1 MTLLFDKKHDPT
13 DTALFTGINNLSPDN
28 NMLRYLNTLKFS
40 PEIPFHSI
48 IGNNMAGDVPG
59 GSDGV
64 VAYQSSHLNSAQ
76 SEKVVHSGHGVQ
88 QNPLA
93 IQEIRRIL
101 RLHLK
106 NYSDIKTELE

>member
-1 MTLLFDKKHDPT
+1 
-13 DTALFTGINNLSPDN
+13 
-28 NMLRYLNTLKFS
+28 
-40 PEIPFHSI
+40 
-48 IGNNMAGDVPG
+48 MAGDVPD

-93 IQEIRRIL
+93 IQELRRIL
-101 RLHLK
+101 LLHLESNQRK
-106 NYSDIKTELE
+106 QK